1 VLSRALIDEKL
12 VGGDSALVCYFFFKD
27 NEEQN
32 STPRAICALLHQLFR
47 SKKSLFSKYA
57 VPAIKENGEQLKTEF
72 EELWRLLMATATDL
86 EGSKIICVL
95 DALDECQQ
103 DDRDKLI
110 RKLEEFYKA
119 STGHS
124 RTGPSLKFLVT
135 SRPYR
140 QIELRF
146 FTLMKCVPTIR
157 LAGEEE
163 LDAIS
168 GEINIVIKAK
178 VQQIGEELGLSETVQ
193 SSLEKRLSEISHRT
207 YLWLRLIWDELRN
220 ALSKTEKK
228 LLKVIDELP
237 TTVEEA
243 YEMLLQKCAK
253 KEEARKILHII
264 VAAYR
269 PLTLREMDVVLEIQG
284 QSRSYEQLD
293 LEEEK
298 TRKAQIRNTC
308 GLFVSIVDSKI
319 HLIHQT
325 AKEFL
330 VRKNNEESK
339 AHIWRHSLD
348 LRESHK
354 ILSEICITHLF
365 FDEFRE
371 HSHFSL
377 NTILREAYPNGRRI
391 REFWERQENLRLV
404 LRGYLAEHA
413 FLDYSATYWVGHF
426 REASI
431 DKGHRLTDLA
441 SKLCEINR
449 EKPLLWLD
457 VYCVLN
463 CNSPYT
469 CEWQFIYDSPFGLN
483 MSLLW
488 PVKLR
493 WRSKQEKTVNQPSTL
508 YWAARSGLTGVVEL
522 LLNNGA
528 KVNTQGGHYGNALQ
542 AAAAEGHER
551 VVEQLL
557 DAGANVNAQGG
568 SYCNA
573 LEAAAASG
581 HERVVEQLLKACA
594 NVNAQGGCYG
604 NALQAAAASGHE
616 RVVEQLLKA
625 SANVNA
631 LGGCDNSALQAA
643 AVGGHDKVVQQLL
656 NAGANV
662 NAQDGHY
669 GNALGG
675 YDKMIEQLLRGN
687 ADVNAQGGCYN
698 NALQAAVV
706 GGRDRVVEQ
715 PLNAGANVNAQGGSY
730 CNALQAAAASGY
742 ERVVEQLLKAC
753 ANVNAQGG
761 YYGNALQAA
770 AASGHERV
778 VEQLLKASAN
788 VNAQGGHYSNALQVA
803 VAGGHDKVVEQLL
816 RANADVN
823 AQGGRYGN
831 ALQAAAA
838 SGYGKLVE
846 QLLNANANVN
856 AQGGYYG
863 NALQAA
869 AASGCEKVVE
879 QLLRAGANA
888 NTQGGYYG
896 NVLQAAAAGGHE
908 RGVEQLLKAC
918 ANVNAQGGHYGNA
931 LQTAAAS
938 GYERV
943 VEQLLITSA
952 NVNAIGEYYG
962 DALQAA
968 AGNGHSKVVELM
980 LEGGARVNA
989 YGSCWNRA
997 LQTVVGMGYGK
1008 QVFELWILKVVQEE
1022 RELTKREVPG
1032 ISAQFERLTRTLYR
1046 VYLGGK
1052 WYYFQRIPGD
1062 QFEAP
1067 RIIRL

>member
-57 VPAIKENGEQLKTEF
+57 VPAIKENGEQLKTGF
-72 EELWRLLMATATDL
+72 EELWRLLMAAATDL
-86 EGSKIICVL
+86 EGRKIICVL

-103 DDRDKLI
+103 NDRDKLI

-119 STGHS
+119 SAGHS

-135 SRPYR
+135 SRPYQ

-146 FTLMKCVPTIR
+146 FTLTKCIPTIR

-243 YEMLLQKCAK
+243 YEMLLRKCAK

-269 PLTLREMDVVLEIQG
+269 PLTLREMDVVLEIQS

-319 HLIHQT
+319 HLIHQS

-371 HSHFSL
+371 HPHFSL
-377 NTILREAYPNGRRI
+377 DEISREAHPNGRRI
-391 REFWERQENLRLV
+391 REFWERQENVRLV
-404 LRGYLAEHA
+404 FWGYLAEHA
-413 FLDYSATYWVGHF
+413 FLDYSATHWVSHF
-426 REASI
+426 REANI

-449 EKPLLWLD
+449 ERPLLWFD
-457 VYCVLN
+457 MHCVLN
-463 CNSPYT
+463 SNSPYT
-469 CEWQFIYDSPFGLN
+469 CERQFIHDSPFELN
-483 MSLLW
+483 MSRLW
-488 PVKLR
+488 PVKPQL
-493 WRSKQEKTVNQPSTL
+493 RSKQEKTVNQPSTL
-508 YWAARSGLTGVVEL
+508 YWAARSGLTGVVQL

-542 AAAAEGHER
+542 AATIEGYER

-557 DAGANVNAQGG
+557 DA
-568 SYCNA
+568 
-573 LEAAAASG
+573 
-581 HERVVEQLLKACA
+581 
-594 NVNAQGGCYG
+594 
-604 NALQAAAASGHE
+604 
-616 RVVEQLLKA
+616 
-625 SANVNA
+625 SAN
-631 LGGCDNSALQAA
+631 
-643 AVGGHDKVVQQLL
+643 
-656 NAGANV
+656 ANT
-662 NAQDGHY
+662 
-669 GNALGG
+669 
-675 YDKMIEQLLRGN
+675 
-687 ADVNAQGGCYN
+687 
-698 NALQAAVV
+698 
-706 GGRDRVVEQ
+706 
-715 PLNAGANVNAQGGSY
+715 
-730 CNALQAAAASGY
+730 
-742 ERVVEQLLKAC
+742 
-753 ANVNAQGG
+753 QGG

-778 VEQLLKASAN
+778 VEQLLRVS
-788 VNAQGGHYSNALQVA
+788 V
-803 VAGGHDKVVEQLL
+803 
-816 RANADVN
+816 
-823 AQGGRYGN
+823 
-831 ALQAAAA
+831 
-838 SGYGKLVE
+838 
-846 QLLNANANVN
+846 NVN

-869 AASGCEKVVE
+869 AAHGYEKVVE
-879 QLLRAGANA
+879 QLLKAGANS
-888 NTQGGYYG
+888 NTEGGHYG
-896 NVLQAAAAGGHE
+896 NTLQAAVASGHE
-908 RGVEQLLKAC
+908 RVIEQLLNAC
-918 ANVNAQGGHYGNA
+918 TNVSAQGEHYGNA
-931 LQTAAAS
+931 LQAAAAS
-938 GYERV
+938 GYER
-943 VEQLLITSA
+943 
-952 NVNAIGEYYG
+952 G
-962 DALQAA
+962 
-968 AGNGHSKVVELM
+968 
-980 LEGGARVNA
+980 
-989 YGSCWNRA
+989 
-997 LQTVVGMGYGK
+997 
-1008 QVFELWILKVVQEE
+1008 
-1022 RELTKREVPG
+1022 LTKIGEVPG
-1032 ISAQFERLTRTLYR
+1032 ISAQFEKLTRTLYR

-1067 RIIRL
+1067 RIILL